1 MEETK
6 MEKTG
11 RESKYQYTMSEMFG
25 GTDGNYYDIDIP
37 VPFLYDS
44 EEEAMEAEEF
54 GFRFLWLCDEPN
66 IVIYEKENFKVNKE
80 ESGEESLNAW
90 IEGEPL
96 AAYTFQEFI
105 KAGGKMRML
114 KPEHQGIHL
123 EEEDFI
129 DTDNTFFDCFPEMEH
144 FKLYYI
150 DAEAYFI
157 KKLSISNAEKIV
169 SE

>member
-1 MEETK
+1 MK
-6 MEKTG
+6 KTG
-11 RESKYQYTMSEMFG
+11 QENKYQYFMNGMFF
-25 GTDGNYYDIDIP
+25 GTDGNGYDIDIP

-54 GFRFLWLCDEPN
+54 GFRFLWLCGEPN

-96 AAYTFQEFI
+96 AAYTFQEFR

-114 KPEHQGIHL
+114 KSEHQGTHL

-129 DTDNTFFDCFPEMEH
+129 DTDNTFSDCFPEMEH

-150 DAEAYFI
+150 DSEAYFI
-157 KKLSISNAEKIV
+157 RKISVSNAEKIV

>member
-1 MEETK
+1 

-11 RESKYQYTMSEMFG
+11 QENKYQYTMSGMFG

-44 EEEAMEAEEF
+44 EEEAKGAEEF
-54 GFRFLWLCDEPN
+54 GFRFLWMCGEPN
-66 IVIYEKENFKVNKE
+66 IVIYEKENFKVNKKE
-80 ESGEESLNAW
+80 ESGKKSIYAW

-96 AAYTFQEFI
+96 AAYTFQEFR

-114 KPEHQGIHL
+114 KPEHQGTHL

-129 DTDNTFFDCFPEMEH
+129 DTDNTFSDCFPEMEH

-150 DAEAYFI
+150 DSEAYFI
-157 KKLSISNAEKIV
+157 RKISVSNTEKIV

>member
-1 MEETK
+1 MEQSTQ
-6 MEKTG
+6 
-11 RESKYQYTMSEMFG
+11 ESKYQYFMNGMFF
-25 GTDGNYYDIDIP
+25 GTDGNGYDIDIP
-37 VPFLYDS
+37 VPFLYNS

-54 GFRFLWLCDEPN
+54 GFRFLWLCGEPN

-96 AAYTFQEFI
+96 ATYTFQEFI

-114 KPEHQGIHL
+114 KPEHQGTSL

-129 DTDNTFFDCFPEMEH
+129 DTDNNFTDCFPEMKSY
-144 FKLYYI
+144 KLYYI
-150 DAEAYFI
+150 DSEAYYI
-157 KKLSISNAEKIV
+157 KKILQR
-169 SE
+169 